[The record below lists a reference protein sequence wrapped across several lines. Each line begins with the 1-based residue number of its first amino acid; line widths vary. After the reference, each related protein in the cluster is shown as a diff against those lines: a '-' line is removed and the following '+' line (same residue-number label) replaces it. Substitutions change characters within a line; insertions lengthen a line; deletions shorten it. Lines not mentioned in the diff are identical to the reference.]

1 MKNRGKIISINGQ
14 IVEVEFTENPPRIH
28 DILLLEEDQNIKL
41 EVYASTSATTFYC
54 FTYSSPHKMYRGAS
68 VINTG
73 RPIEVAVGAAVLGRI
88 IDIFG
93 YQQDG
98 LGEISRDIVMPVTGA
113 RTPFEDVIPPTRMLV
128 TGIKALDFFSP
139 LLMGGKVGLFGGAGV
154 GKTIL
159 LTEII
164 HNVVILNKDKN
175 VSVFTGVGERTR
187 EGQELFESLEQSGVL
202 QSVALVY
209 GLMGENPAVRFRTAA
224 VGATL
229 AEYFRDGMNRDV
241 LFFIDNVFRYAQAGN
256 ELSTLM
262 NTIPSEAGYQAT
274 MASEMASF
282 HERLISN
289 SNGNITSF
297 EAVYVPA
304 DDITDYAV
312 QSIFPYFDSV
322 TVLSRDVYQQGR
334 YPAIDLLS
342 TQSSGLSIDIVGED
356 HYKCAIGAQTLL
368 KEAEA
373 LERIVSLVGESE
385 LSQADQAVYRRSKI
399 LRNYMTQNFFVVEV
413 QTGKKGDFVP
423 IEKTV
428 ADVASILAGKYDGI
442 DPEKF
447 LYIGSIQDAEAAFAT
462 PQVPASA
469 PPAPPPTAGAPES
482 GVPAQP
488 AETAA
493 SSQQPEQAAQTAPE
507 ASVPVLADQ
516 KNPNDGVAAV
526 QPAGGTA
533 STTSTS

>member
-1 MKNRGKIISINGQ
+1 MKNKGKIISINGQ
-14 IVEVEFTENPPRIH
+14 IVEVEFAEHTPKIH
-28 DILLLEEDQNIKL
+28 DILVLEEDREIKL

-54 FTYSSPHKMYRGAS
+54 FTYSNPQKMYRGAG

-73 RPIEVAVGAAVLGRI
+73 RPIEIPVGEAVLGRI

-98 LGEISRDIVMPVTGA
+98 LGEISREITMPIFSQA
-113 RTPFEDVIPPTRMLV
+113 TPFEDVIPPTKMLA

-139 LLMGGKVGLFGGAGV
+139 LLLGGKVGLFGGAGV

-202 QSVALVY
+202 RSVALVY

-274 MASEMASF
+274 MASEMAAF

-289 SNGNITSF
+289 DNGNITSF

-342 TQSSGLSIDIVGED
+342 TQSSGLSIEIVGED
-356 HYKCAIGAQTLL
+356 HYKAAIGAQNLL

-385 LSQADQAVYRRSKI
+385 LSQSDQAVYHRSKI
-399 LRNYMTQNFFVVEV
+399 LRNYMTQNFFVVEI

-428 ADVASILAGKYDGI
+428 QDVTDILDGKYDRVE
-442 DPEKF
+442 PEQF
-447 LYIGSIQDAEAAFAT
+447 LYIGDIRSVADTFPKTQTSVLFGSGSTGTPETAATAGAVAGG
-462 PQVPASA
+462 PVASA
-469 PPAPPPTAGAPES
+469 PPSSATPAVPLPTVAAPPPTANGTSANQS
-482 GVPAQP
+482 A
-488 AETAA
+488 T
-493 SSQQPEQAAQTAPE
+493 
-507 ASVPVLADQ
+507 
-516 KNPNDGVAAV
+516 
-526 QPAGGTA
+526 GGT
-533 STTSTS
+533 SNGTSGTA